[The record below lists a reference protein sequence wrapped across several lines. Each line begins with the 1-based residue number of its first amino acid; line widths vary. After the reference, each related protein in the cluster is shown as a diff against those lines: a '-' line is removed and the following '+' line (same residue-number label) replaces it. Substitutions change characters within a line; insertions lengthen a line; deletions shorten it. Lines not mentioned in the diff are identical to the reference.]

1 MVFLGHRDVE
11 RRLGGIAAV
20 YGFEEFDPRKIAST
34 NMQERLHKEVRRR
47 SRVVGIFPS
56 SEAYLR
62 LVTSY
67 LIEYSED
74 WSTSRSY
81 IRDEAIETCRKKLER
96 AA

>member
-1 MVFLGHRDVE
+1 MDSY
-11 RRLGGIAAV
+11 I
-20 YGFEEFDPRKIAST
+20 
-34 NMQERLHKEVRRR
+34 
-47 SRVVGIFPS
+47 
-56 SEAYLR
+56 R

-81 IRDEAIETCRKKLER
+81 IDPKVLYQIATDRTQ